1 MAAARSTAFM
11 RAATGTRY
19 ESKRSAERRGRP
31 KDARDDNFTQALY
44 AHKPNYTITNRQR
57 PFSVPTRPDRPIR
70 PRRTST
76 QLPAHAKIPHK
87 KTPCT
92 PTQATLTQPT
102 MITIYHNPRCSKSRA
117 TCDLIAATS
126 NSANEPTEIVEYL
139 KQPLTVAQLQQLNA
153 QLGCTVREMIRDTEA
168 EYKALGLSDTTLSDA
183 QLYEAL
189 AKHPILLQ
197 RPIVVRNGR
206 AVIGRPPENVEV
218 LFA

>member
-1 MAAARSTAFM
+1 
-11 RAATGTRY
+11 
-19 ESKRSAERRGRP
+19 
-31 KDARDDNFTQALY
+31 
-44 AHKPNYTITNRQR
+44 
-57 PFSVPTRPDRPIR
+57 
-70 PRRTST
+70 
-76 QLPAHAKIPHK
+76 
-87 KTPCT
+87 
-92 PTQATLTQPT
+92 
-102 MITIYHNPRCSKSRA
+102 MIIIYHNHRCSKSRA
-117 TCDLIAATS
+117 TCDLIAATY
-126 NSANEPTEIVEYL
+126 NSANEPTEIIEYL
-139 KQPLTVAQLQQLNA
+139 KEPLTVAQLKQLNT